1 MKKRASRSVV
11 AKSAKLK
18 TLLRQRAN
26 ILGSA
31 ALIKKFNDQYQQGQF
46 HQVKVRIDTLDRLWA
61 DFAHIQDEI
70 EEIEDVVT
78 GDEIDDEEEP
88 TISAQRVQFQSMY
101 HELKASL
108 VSKLPLDPPPSG
120 SVVNRPPVQPMQS
133 VRLPEIHIPDFCGN
147 PSKWIAF
154 RDIFRSMIHSSVH
167 LSSVQKMHYEWENSC
182 QENVRPTYEQLTE
195 FVRKTSR
202 VLQSVKLLQTP
213 NHPVEPK
220 PSKPKSISIHVATEV
235 TNKCPPCKDAHPL
248 FKCDQFVG
256 MEVKQRF
263 EMVKKNGLCINC
275 LKGPHLAKNCSSGSC
290 RNCSKKHH
298 TLLHLPPL
306 AVAAKPSSSQT
317 TLACSTAASEVIPP
331 AQPQVSSN
339 SSVVASHS
347 FSSPPSRSQQPPVG
361 SMSSGP
367 VNSFSVPVRAPCG
380 EVFLSTVAVKVKD
393 SNGNP
398 RYVRGVLDSC
408 SQANFISEALARKL
422 ELKRDRISID
432 VSGIGQGIVH
442 IRSKV
447 LIRISSRFGGLD
459 YPLECLVIPQIT
471 VTLPSKHIDISDWN
485 LPNNVPL
492 ADPRF
497 NISSGVDI
505 LVGRELFYSLMLSHT
520 INLRAGFPILQKTVF
535 GYVVAGRLSTA
546 SRTSPIRVVSA
557 TTSLDNKLQRFWEV
571 ENFDGYK
578 AMTPLEEACE
588 GHFRSTVSRTS
599 DGRYM
604 VRLPVRD
611 EMIQLLGDS
620 FAVAQRRFWAIE
632 RKFAANHEFK
642 SEYVKFMEEYAALGH
657 MELSP
662 RVEIPQ
668 FVLPHH
674 AIFRLDSSTTKTR
687 VVFDA
692 TCKGSSQLSLNDV
705 LLVGPIVQPPLL
717 AIVLNWRIPR
727 FVFKAD
733 IEKMFRQF
741 WVHPLDRR
749 FLQVLWRTSTT
760 QPLQRYQLTT
770 VTYGTSC
777 APHLA
782 TRVLNQLAEDEGH
795 RYPLGAKVIR
805 KGFYMDDAL
814 SGEDDLEIAVE
825 TVIQLT
831 ELLKLGG
838 FNLREW
844 SSNDPRILAHL
855 PDELKEFAPETEID
869 DSGNTKTLGLLWSHV
884 TDEFGFKIPSLPP
897 SIKVSKRVVASEM
910 AQLFDPLGLV
920 GSVVMSA
927 KMFIQKLWAIGIPW
941 DDDLPENLRDWWL
954 RFREEIPQL
963 ADLKIPRRVLAN
975 DFNSYALHCFCD
987 ASDHGYGACV
997 YVVSSNGA
1005 GDHYSQLL
1013 IAKSRVAPLRGLTAP
1028 KLELCAA
1035 LLGCQL
1041 LDQVRSTTRFT
1052 GVVTFWSDSSIVLH
1066 WIRSPPTVWKV
1077 FVSNRI
1083 AEIQKLSIHDSWRHV
1098 PSKANSADRISR
1110 GVLPSEILEDS
1121 LWWHGPNFLVQ
1132 AVETWPEDIVS
1143 LTREEQE
1150 VRDVEA
1156 RQVVTFAVT
1165 HVDHSIIHRYSDLG
1179 RLLRVVS
1186 YCFRFCRNALSPQ
1199 NRRKVGP
1206 LQPPEVDY
1214 SLKSLIR
1221 SVQGTEFPEEIRCL
1235 SANPQPRLTSKD
1247 RKLQSS
1253 FKSLNPF
1260 LDNTG
1265 LLRIGGRLAKLS
1277 ASLDTRAPI
1286 LLPAKHHLSWLIAR
1300 SLHLRTLHGGPTLLL
1315 ATMRQRF
1322 WPLRGRD
1329 LVRKVVQQCVTCFR
1343 CAPKPTEQF
1352 MAPLPSVRITPA
1364 RVFANSGMDYC
1375 RPFGIRPLVGR
1386 GANVKMYVAVFVC
1399 MVVKAVHLEVVTDLT
1414 SVACINAV
1422 KRFIARRGRVV
1433 NLYCDNSTA
1442 FVGADRELK
1451 HLRRQYLQQYST
1463 EQWNGYC
1470 LESGITFNF
1479 IPPRSPHHG
1488 GLWEAGVK
1496 SFKHHLRR
1504 ILGCR
1509 SFTLEEFNT
1518 TVAQIESM
1526 LNSRPLSPLSSHP
1539 QDLSSLT
1546 PGHFLVGEPLFSI
1559 PEPDYTTHPVGRLN
1573 RYQEM
1578 KRSVQDFWKRWA
1590 REYVSELH
1598 QRSKWQR
1605 VRDEVK
1611 VGSLVLLKQE
1621 GLPPLEWNLG
1631 RVVAVSPGTD
1641 GHVRVVEV
1649 RTAKGYYTRAV
1660 TEVFLLPIEE
1670 PLVEIPSAD
1679 QEDRPTGPSR
1689 QEEAKSF
1696 VGDL

>member
-18 TLLRQRAN
+18 PLLRQRAN

-70 EEIEDVVT
+70 EEIEDGVT
-78 GDEIDDEEEP
+78 GDDTDDEEEP
-88 TISAQRVQFQSMY
+88 TISAQRVQFQIMY

-108 VSKLPLDPPPSG
+108 VMLVETLSKRLDPAT
-120 SVVNRPPVQPMQS
+120 
-133 VRLPEIHIPDFCGN
+133 L
-147 PSKWIAF
+147 K
-154 RDIFRSMIHSSVH
+154 
-167 LSSVQKMHYEWENSC
+167 EWENSC
-182 QENVRPTYEQLTE
+182 QENVRPTYQQLTE

-220 PSKPKSISIHVATEV
+220 PSKPKSISTHVATEV
-235 TNKCPPCKDAHPL
+235 TNKCPLCKDAHPL

-275 LKGPHLAKNCSSGSC
+275 LKGSHLAKNCSSGSC

-331 AQPQVSSN
+331 APPQVSSN

-361 SMSSGP
+361 AMSSGP
-367 VNSFSVPVRAPCG
+367 VNSFSYSVVVAPSSSPVDSSASQSIGKSLELNSSPVASCVAPQSVPVRAPSD

-471 VTLPSKHIDISDWN
+471 VTLPN
-485 LPNNVPL
+485 
-492 ADPRF
+492 PRF

-505 LVGRELFYSLMLSHT
+505 LVGGELFYSLMLSHT
-520 INLRAGFPILQKTVF
+520 INLRAGLPILQKTVF

-588 GHFRSTVSRTS
+588 GHFRSTVSRT
-599 DGRYM
+599 R
-604 VRLPVRD
+604 
-611 EMIQLLGDS
+611 
-620 FAVAQRRFWAIE
+620 
-632 RKFAANHEFK
+632 
-642 SEYVKFMEEYAALGH
+642 
-657 MELSP
+657 
-662 RVEIPQ
+662 
-668 FVLPHH
+668 
-674 AIFRLDSSTTKTR
+674 
-687 VVFDA
+687 
-692 TCKGSSQLSLNDV
+692 
-705 LLVGPIVQPPLL
+705 
-717 AIVLNWRIPR
+717 
-727 FVFKAD
+727 
-733 IEKMFRQF
+733 
-741 WVHPLDRR
+741 
-749 FLQVLWRTSTT
+749 
-760 QPLQRYQLTT
+760 
-770 VTYGTSC
+770 
-777 APHLA
+777 
-782 TRVLNQLAEDEGH
+782 
-795 RYPLGAKVIR
+795 
-805 KGFYMDDAL
+805 
-814 SGEDDLEIAVE
+814 
-825 TVIQLT
+825 
-831 ELLKLGG
+831 
-838 FNLREW
+838 
-844 SSNDPRILAHL
+844 
-855 PDELKEFAPETEID
+855 
-869 DSGNTKTLGLLWSHV
+869 
-884 TDEFGFKIPSLPP
+884 
-897 SIKVSKRVVASEM
+897 
-910 AQLFDPLGLV
+910 
-920 GSVVMSA
+920 
-927 KMFIQKLWAIGIPW
+927 
-941 DDDLPENLRDWWL
+941 
-954 RFREEIPQL
+954 
-963 ADLKIPRRVLAN
+963 
-975 DFNSYALHCFCD
+975 
-987 ASDHGYGACV
+987 
-997 YVVSSNGA
+997 
-1005 GDHYSQLL
+1005 
-1013 IAKSRVAPLRGLTAP
+1013 
-1028 KLELCAA
+1028 
-1035 LLGCQL
+1035 CQL

-1098 PSKANSADRISR
+1098 PSKANPADRISR
-1110 GVLPSEILEDS
+1110 GVLPSDILEDS

-1221 SVQGTEFPEEIRCL
+1221 SVQSTEFPEEIRCL
-1235 SANPQPRLTSKD
+1235 SANPQRRLTSKD

-1265 LLRIGGRLAKLS
+1265 LLRIGERLAKL
-1277 ASLDTRAPI
+1277 AHAY
-1286 LLPAKHHLSWLIAR
+1286 LSR
-1300 SLHLRTLHGGPTLLL
+1300 HGKKIPYIY
-1315 ATMRQRF
+1315 F
-1322 WPLRGRD
+1322 S
-1329 LVRKVVQQCVTCFR
+1329 
-1343 CAPKPTEQF
+1343 
-1352 MAPLPSVRITPA
+1352 SVR
-1364 RVFANSGMDYC
+1364 
-1375 RPFGIRPLVGR
+1375 
-1386 GANVKMYVAVFVC
+1386 
-1399 MVVKAVHLEVVTDLT
+1399 
-1414 SVACINAV
+1414 
-1422 KRFIARRGRVV
+1422 
-1433 NLYCDNSTA
+1433 
-1442 FVGADRELK
+1442 
-1451 HLRRQYLQQYST
+1451 
-1463 EQWNGYC
+1463 
-1470 LESGITFNF
+1470 
-1479 IPPRSPHHG
+1479 
-1488 GLWEAGVK
+1488 
-1496 SFKHHLRR
+1496 
-1504 ILGCR
+1504 
-1509 SFTLEEFNT
+1509 
-1518 TVAQIESM
+1518 
-1526 LNSRPLSPLSSHP
+1526 
-1539 QDLSSLT
+1539 
-1546 PGHFLVGEPLFSI
+1546 
-1559 PEPDYTTHPVGRLN
+1559 THPRAVIDPFYSAVR
-1573 RYQEM
+1573 
-1578 KRSVQDFWKRWA
+1578 
-1590 REYVSELH
+1590 
-1598 QRSKWQR
+1598 RSK
-1605 VRDEVK
+1605 
-1611 VGSLVLLKQE
+1611 
-1621 GLPPLEWNLG
+1621 
-1631 RVVAVSPGTD
+1631 
-1641 GHVRVVEV
+1641 
-1649 RTAKGYYTRAV
+1649 
-1660 TEVFLLPIEE
+1660 
-1670 PLVEIPSAD
+1670 PS
-1679 QEDRPTGPSR
+1679 
-1689 QEEAKSF
+1689 
-1696 VGDL
+1696 

>member
-1 MKKRASRSVV
+1 MHYLKAALTGEAARIIANFEVNSDNYAAAWKSICERYDNPNLLRKHHFAALFAIPSVKRASSSSLYELVDEFDHHV
-11 AKSAKLK
+11 GVLGKLDTPADLWDTVLVE
-18 TLLRQRAN
+18 TL
-26 ILGSA
+26 
-31 ALIKKFNDQYQQGQF
+31 
-46 HQVKVRIDTLDRLWA
+46 
-61 DFAHIQDEI
+61 
-70 EEIEDVVT
+70 
-78 GDEIDDEEEP
+78 
-88 TISAQRVQFQSMY
+88 
-101 HELKASL
+101 
-108 VSKLPLDPPPSG
+108 SKRLDPAT
-120 SVVNRPPVQPMQS
+120 
-133 VRLPEIHIPDFCGN
+133 L
-147 PSKWIAF
+147 K
-154 RDIFRSMIHSSVH
+154 
-167 LSSVQKMHYEWENSC
+167 EWENSC
-182 QENVRPTYEQLTE
+182 QENVRPTYQQLTE

-213 NHPVEPK
+213 NHPVESK
-220 PSKPKSISIHVATEV
+220 PSKPKSISTHVATEV
-235 TNKCPPCKDAHPL
+235 TNKCPLCKDAHPL

-263 EMVKKNGLCINC
+263 EMVKRNGLCINC
-275 LKGPHLAKNCSSGSC
+275 LKGSHLAKNCSSESC

-298 TLLHLPPL
+298 TLLHLPSL

-361 SMSSGP
+361 AISSGP
-367 VNSFSVPVRAPCG
+367 VNSFSYSVVVAPSPSPVDPSAPQSIGKSLELHSSPVASCVVPQSVPVCAPCD

-408 SQANFISEALARKL
+408 FQANFISEALARKL

-459 YPLECLVIPQIT
+459 YSLECLVIPQIT

-505 LVGRELFYSLMLSHT
+505 LVGGELFYSLMLSHT
-520 INLRAGFPILQKTVF
+520 INLRTGLPILQKTVF

-588 GHFRSTVSRTS
+588 EHFRSTVSRTS

-611 EMIQLLGDS
+611 EMVQLLGDS
-620 FAVAQRRFWAIE
+620 FAVAQRRFWAIK

-733 IEKMFRQF
+733 IEKMFRQI
-741 WVHPLDRR
+741 WVHPLDHR
-749 FLQVLWRTSTT
+749 FLQVLWRTSAT

-777 APHLA
+777 APYLA

-795 RYPLGAKVIR
+795 RYPLGAKVIL

-814 SGEDDLEIAVE
+814 SGEDDLETAVE
-825 TVIQLT
+825 TVIQLA

-838 FNLREW
+838 FNLRKW

-869 DSGNTKTLGLLWSHV
+869 DSGNIKTLGLLWSHV

-954 RFREEIPQL
+954 RFHEEIPQL

-975 DFNSYALHCFCD
+975 DYNSYALHCFCD

-1013 IAKSRVAPLRGLTAP
+1013 IAKSRVAPLRGLTTP

-1052 GVVTFWSDSSIVLH
+1052 GVVTFWSDSSIILH

-1098 PSKANSADRISR
+1098 PSKANPADRISR

-1165 HVDHSIIHRYSDLG
+1165 HVDRSIIHRYSDLG

-1235 SANPQPRLTSKD
+1235 SANPQPRLISKD

-1329 LVRKVVQQCVTCFR
+1329 LVRKVVRQCVTCFR

-1375 RPFGIRPLVGR
+1375 GPFGIRPLVGR

-1414 SVACINAV
+1414 SVACINTV

-1451 HLRRQYLQQYST
+1451 QLRRQYLQQYST

-1470 LESGITFNF
+1470 LESGITFHF

-1631 RVVAVSPGTD
+1631 RVVAVSPGSD
-1641 GHVRVVEV
+1641 GHVRVVDV

-1679 QEDRPTGPSR
+1679 QEDRPTGP
-1689 QEEAKSF
+1689 EAKAS